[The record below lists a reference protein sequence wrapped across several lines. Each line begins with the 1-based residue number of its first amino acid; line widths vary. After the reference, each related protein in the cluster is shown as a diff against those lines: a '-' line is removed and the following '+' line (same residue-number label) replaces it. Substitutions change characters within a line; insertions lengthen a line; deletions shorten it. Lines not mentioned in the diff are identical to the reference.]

1 MVWKGPLKEDDRA
14 QQIQIV
20 EQFVSEN
27 KSGIV
32 LAPLDDTALKRPV
45 DEAMA
50 RHIPVVIIDS
60 GLKGE
65 VGKDFISF
73 VSTDN
78 RAAGRMAGEELARVV
93 GENGKVILMRYME
106 GQASTTEREE
116 GCLEAIKQHPGIKI
130 LVDNR
135 YAGATAAEAQN
146 TAMNIVDKIRQADG
160 IFCPQESSTF
170 GMLLALRQNHLA
182 GKVKLVGFDTA
193 PQLIDGIKKGD
204 IEAVVA
210 QHPKK
215 MGYEGVKILVDYLHG
230 QKVPER
236 VDTGAE
242 LITAQN
248 VNTPEIQALLGALT
262 P

>member
-1 MVWKGPLKEDDRA
+1 
-14 QQIQIV
+14 
-20 EQFVSEN
+20 
-27 KSGIV
+27 
-32 LAPLDDTALKRPV
+32 
-45 DEAMA
+45 MA
-50 RHIPVVIIDS
+50 KKIPVVIIDS
-60 GLKGE
+60 GLKGQ
-65 VGKDFISF
+65 VGKDFISY

-135 YAGATAAEAQN
+135 YAGATANEAQN
-146 TAMNIVDKIRQADG
+146 TAMNIIDKIRQADG

-170 GMLLALRQNHLA
+170 GMLLALRQNNLV
-182 GKVKLVGFDTA
+182 GKVKLVGFDTSS
-193 PQLIDGIKKGD
+193 PLIEGIKKGD
-204 IEAVVA
+204 IDAVVA

-215 MGYEGVKILVDYLHG
+215 MAYEAVKIMVNYLHG
-230 QKVPER
+230 EKVPER
-236 VDTGAE
+236 VDSGAD

-248 VNTPEIQALLGALT
+248 VNTPEIQTLLGAIT